1 MEKLFI
7 PYKTG
12 IPVLAKEKGFNED
25 CLMEWKTPV
34 AHVRDNYNKTHEVIR
49 EPNLYKDTHY
59 GGGDSRVSY
68 KNDLSAPLYQQITD
82 WLREK
87 HNINIPYVICGS
99 NKEVLGYKW
108 FVQVGMENQC
118 YETKMIK
125 DYYEGMTEAIKEAL
139 KLI

>member
-1 MEKLFI
+1 MKKLFI
-7 PYKTG
+7 PYETD
-12 IPVLAKEKGFNED
+12 IPLLAKEKGFD
-25 CLMEWKTPV
+25 
-34 AHVRDNYNKTHEVIR
+34 
-49 EPNLYKDTHY
+49 EPC
-59 GGGDSRVSY
+59 
-68 KNDLSAPLYQQITD
+68 LSAFDKQQLNIGSFMLYDRWREFDNSSERFILQPTYQQLID

-125 DYYEGMTEAIKEAL
+125 DYYIGMTEAIKEAL
-139 KLI
+139 LRV